1 MGRIL
6 IVEDDPSMARAV
18 SAGLEARGYD
28 VMVSSTGRG
37 ALKESSDYEP
47 DVILLD
53 LGLPDID
60 GVEVCRHLRRWTR
73 NPVIVITADD
83 SIGRKVS
90 ALEEGADD
98 YLTKPFSMPELHARV
113 LVAFRHRVQLG
124 GVIDGQIMALG
135 QLRLDIA
142 GHVAEVDGRSLDL
155 TRRQFALLALLAR
168 NCGKVLASEFILQQ
182 LWGPEWAQKHAT
194 LRSHVS
200 GLRRKLGDGPTVP
213 RIIAVAGT
221 GYRMLPVD

>member
-1 MGRIL
+1 
-6 IVEDDPSMARAV
+6 MARAV

-28 VMVSSTGRG
+28 VAVSSTGRA
-37 ALKESSDYEP
+37 ALKASSDFEP

-73 NPVIVITADD
+73 NPVIVLTADD
-83 SIGRKVS
+83 SVGRKVS

-113 LVAFRHRVQLG
+113 QVAFRHRALLANVIG
-124 GVIDGQIMALG
+124 GQVIVFGR
-135 QLRLDIA
+135 LRLDIA

-155 TRRQFALLALLAR
+155 TRRQFALLALLAQ
-168 NCGKVLASEFILQQ
+168 NCGKVLAAEFILQQ
-182 LWGPEWAQKHAT
+182 VWGPEFADKHST
-194 LRSHVS
+194 LRNHVH
-200 GLRRKLGDGPTVP
+200 GLRRKLGDATGVP
-213 RIIAVAGT
+213 RIVAVAGT
-221 GYRMLPVD
+221 GYRMVPVE